1 MTNILMDRIVK
12 RLLEQTTNTNKIE
25 IYIDVNRN
33 GKGIVIH
40 E

>member
-33 GKGIVIH
+33 GKDIVIH